1 MNKQQL
7 DMESTNDEE
16 SSDLISCDELDNSQ
30 QDRLSV
36 QVSSLEKLV
45 DYCAEEFS
53 GDVTEPFLSNAVF
66 MTHKWFISSE
76 ELLRKFMQRYSDH
89 SLVNGEHI
97 RKFKKSICSAV
108 GFWISNYDS
117 DFKKD
122 EDLSLLVKEFIEEL
136 ESEEERKIIHLS
148 NISAEELRNRA
159 LSAEHPPLDQRK
171 SSLAFKDLSAHT
183 IAEQLTYLEYR
194 MLRRIPFS
202 EWKTYVCTGKLTNT
216 SYLERYVAL
225 FNGVSRWV
233 QAMVLNCVTPQDRA
247 TCMEKFQQTAKHL
260 KELQNFN
267 GLMAVAG
274 GLTNTALNRL
284 RQTQELLSQDCKE
297 YLKMLMELLSS
308 DGNYASYR
316 KTLNMSTGFH
326 IPILGIQLKD
336 LIALQV
342 VLPDSVNGHLLNLQK
357 MVRLSHIMSHLLLV
371 QNTVP
376 PVQPNSE
383 LIKMLR
389 VSLQPRVTEEELYEL
404 SLAREPKN
412 HTHSSCGSL
421 GSVESNGEQ
430 GVMFADWAAGLLNT
444 TPDPQTNERHVSS
457 MVEAVFKIYD
467 TNKDGSIS
475 VEEFDAIA
483 TNFPFIDSFG
493 VLDINSDGVISRD
506 EMKNYFMKAN
516 CHELSK
522 GFSHNFQETT
532 YFTPTFCDHCAGMLW
547 GVIKQGY
554 RCKVCHINCH
564 KNCKGEIVRGC
575 RQKSSPQLNGIDG
588 KSLQKPEPLRIT
600 KWKNKMKLQKHLSE
614 DSLKSVNGEFVNVPV
629 DQYKKLLHVQQENEA
644 LVAENDRL
652 QKDLEATT
660 HKLNLLQNHLNS
672 LRQNTVTF
680 ILDQMDALQM
690 QKDTEV

>member
-1 MNKQQL
+1 
-7 DMESTNDEE
+7 MESTNDEE

-30 QDRLSV
+30 QDQLSV

-108 GFWISNYDS
+108 G
-117 DFKKD
+117 
-122 EDLSLLVKEFIEEL
+122 
-136 ESEEERKIIHLS
+136 
-148 NISAEELRNRA
+148 SAEELRNRA

-233 QAMVLNCVTPQDRA
+233 QAMVLNCVTPQERA
-247 TCMEKFQQTAKHL
+247 TCMEKFQQTAKPVLKPAQSPVHL
-260 KELQNFN
+260 NH
-267 GLMAVAG
+267 
-274 GLTNTALNRL
+274 
-284 RQTQELLSQDCKE
+284 
-297 YLKMLMELLSS
+297 YI
-308 DGNYASYR
+308 
-316 KTLNMSTGFH
+316 STPPSKD
-326 IPILGIQLKD
+326 IVQSGIQLKD

-554 RCKVCHINCH
+554 RCK
-564 KNCKGEIVRGC
+564 
-575 RQKSSPQLNGIDG
+575 GIDG

>member
-1 MNKQQL
+1 
-7 DMESTNDEE
+7 MESTNDEE

-30 QDRLSV
+30 LDRLSV

-53 GDVTEPFLSNAVF
+53 GDVPEPFLSNAVF

-89 SLVNGEHI
+89 SLVNSEHI
-97 RKFKKSICSAV
+97 RKFKRSICSAV
-108 GFWISNYDS
+108 GFWISNYCS

-122 EDLSLLVKEFIEEL
+122 EELTLLVKEFMEEV
-136 ESEEERKIIHLS
+136 ECEEEKKIIHLS
-148 NISAEELRNRA
+148 NICAEELRNRT

-202 EWKTYVCTGKLTNT
+202 EWKTYVCTGKLMNT
-216 SYLERYVAL
+216 TYLERYVAL

-233 QAMVLNCVTPQDRA
+233 QAMVLNCVTPQERA
-247 TCMEKFQQTAKHL
+247 ICMEKFQQTARHL

-274 GLTNTALNRL
+274 GLTNTALSRL

-297 YLKMLMELLSS
+297 YLKLLMELLSS

-316 KTLNMSTGFH
+316 KTLNTSTGFH

-342 VLPDSVNGHLLNLQK
+342 VLPDSVDGHLLNLQK
-357 MVRLSHIMSHLLLV
+357 MVRLSHIMSHVLLV
-371 QNTVP
+371 QNTAP
-376 PVQPNSE
+376 SVQPNSE

-421 GSVESNGEQ
+421 GSVESNTEP

-444 TPDPQTNERHVSS
+444 TPDPQTTERHVSS

-575 RQKSSPQLNGIDG
+575 RQKPSSQLNGIDG
-588 KSLQKPEPLRIT
+588 KSLHKSETLRIT

-614 DSLKSVNGEFVNVPV
+614 DSLKSVNGECVNVPV
-629 DQYKKLLHVQQENEA
+629 DQYKKLLNAQQENEA

-652 QKDLEATT
+652 QKDLETTT